1 MPSTT
6 TILVLASLYAVPLV
20 GSTLGLL
27 SRALRSPTAPAPV
40 PQGLVLW
47 TGRLE
52 YMTGIYR
59 DVAAFFVGGIGTAI
73 GIAQGIIPITALAL
87 VGLAFL
93 ARHRRRSGNANAIAY
108 LQAYPDIHP
117 DDFFDIIELNRSI
130 WPPRGPLTVRTLR
143 PDRVDFMKGK
153 TSRWAPDRLLKSFH
167 DTAFLAYLAMQGYRI
182 GTDVG
187 SQIFDPI
194 TRLWTTRL
202 AANLHL
208 RLEVTGLEHL
218 RDVQHNAIIALNHES
233 VLDFALAFFSVGGVE
248 TGRGQRMRL
257 RFLAAKDH
265 FIDNPILY
273 SVMGIGRAIEQAG
286 MIFVDRKKRGEGA
299 KSVHQAVDTIRK
311 NDVDVAIFPQGTR
324 ATAHYDLKGVPY
336 GGGYYTTSKGSI
348 AGIRFFRSG
357 ASRIAGGLAIHQPV
371 DIVCVGLEGIGR
383 VMPARRFTSYT
394 NRVVRFTILPPL
406 HLEKQENLDE
416 NVLSERIELHLRHAA
431 NVHERLLNV
440 WQQEMGAS
448 ADERRAMEAAMAHW
462 DDAPDPA
469 GYAVLDAIL
478 TRPARKRP
486 ALLAEF
492 HTLRDDSFPEEAF
505 LAFRKRMGSG

>member
-1 MPSTT
+1 M
-6 TILVLASLYAVPLV
+6 
-20 GSTLGLL
+20 
-27 SRALRSPTAPAPV
+27 ALRTPSAPSAI
-40 PQGLVLW
+40 PQGFAVW

-59 DVAAFFVGGIGTAI
+59 DVAIFFVAGTWAV
-73 GIAQGIIPITALAL
+73 IAMVQGTMPTTALAM
-87 VGLAFL
+87 VGLGLL
-93 ARHRRRSGNANAIAY
+93 ARYRRRSGNANAIAY
-108 LQAYPDIHP
+108 LQAHPDIHP
-117 DDFFDIIELNRSI
+117 DDFFDIVELNRSV
-130 WPPRGPLTVRTLR
+130 WRPRGPLQVRTLC
-143 PDRVDFMKGK
+143 PDKVDFRKGDVP
-153 TSRWAPDRLLKSFH
+153 RWAPDRLLKSFH

-187 SQIFDPI
+187 TQIFDPI

-248 TGRGQRMRL
+248 TGRGKRMRL

-299 KSVHQAVDTIRK
+299 KSVHQAVDAIRK

-324 ATAHYDLKGVPY
+324 ATAHYDVNGDPY
-336 GGGYYTTSKGSI
+336 GGGYYTTTKGSI

-357 ASRIAGGLAIHQPV
+357 VSRIAGGLAKHQPV
-371 DIVCVGLEGIGR
+371 DIICVGLEGVGK

-406 HLEKQENLDE
+406 HLDKQESLDE
-416 NVLSERIELHLRHAA
+416 QVISERIELHLRHAA
-431 NVHERLLNV
+431 NVHARLLNS
-440 WQQEMGAS
+440 WQQETGAS
-448 ADERRAMEAAMAHW
+448 DEERIAVAQSMAHW

-478 TRPARKRP
+478 TKRIRQRPS
-486 ALLAEF
+486 LLAEF
-492 HTLRDDSFPEEAF
+492 KQLKEQGFPAEPF
-505 LAFRKRMGSG
+505 MAFRKRIGKG